1 MPAVPWDA
9 VLEVG
14 KEVGKIFLK
23 EAGKA
28 AVNVAVTKG
37 AEKVIGDDEQQP
49 QDFDKNAADR
59 KAALQA
65 ASATR
70 KRIAGQTQT
79 LLTSP
84 LGVANRAVAGVSKT
98 LLGQ

>member
-37 AEKVIGDDEQQP
+37 AEAVLEEDNQTQT
-49 QDFDKNAADR
+49 FDKNAADR